1 MFTIISF
8 LYLHQVIF
16 PYIQYTFIHVIPAI
30 FGDLSDLWGGYKYLL
45 FTLNA
50 P

>member
-1 MFTIISF
+1 MY
-8 LYLHQVIF
+8 LYQVIF